1 MFRRL
6 AGVSRSTGESPEA
19 DVMTVAVSHL
29 LLISAL
35 PLGVSNLHVKGF
47 LESESPSTR
56 WGGGE
61 ENCPRFPWVALSS
74 LPPSHPPSM
83 HLNVGLYLG
92 RAF

>member
-6 AGVSRSTGESPEA
+6 AGISRSTGESPEA

-56 WGGGE
+56 WGGGRGE
-61 ENCPRFPWVALSS
+61 
-74 LPPSHPPSM
+74 LPPVS
-83 HLNVGLYLG
+83 LG
-92 RAF
+92 RPFLTASLTPSFHAS